1 MAKKQLTYFRI
12 PNMKTKINLTI
23 LTISL
28 ISIALAGCATIIG
41 GFSSTARS
49 SGDGM
54 GPSTIIES
62 DATLSNDKFNAL
74 TVSNGSLNISSFV
87 IANNLNVAN
96 SLTATKLKVRKE
108 TTIGGGFGVN
118 NSSFYGVCSI
128 NGSVISNGS
137 YFAKDIEFGGA
148 RMELTNKTKVIG
160 DVIST
165 NLNPTTI
172 IIDHSIVKGN
182 IGFANSNSVVI
193 LQNKGHLTGK
203 LINGKIQDLT
213 GGDNYEGDDD
223 LPESAINQ

>member
-1 MAKKQLTYFRI
+1 MKKTLS
-12 PNMKTKINLTI
+12 PKT
-23 LTISL
+23 LTIS
-28 ISIALAGCATIIG
+28 IASIALVSCATIIG
-41 GFSSTARS
+41 GGASTAHS
-49 SGDGM
+49 SGNGM

-74 TVSNGSLNISSFV
+74 TVGNGSLTISKFV
-87 IANNLNVAN
+87 IATNLNVAN
-96 SLTATKLKVRKE
+96 NLTSTKLTVRKE
-108 TTIGGGFGVN
+108 TTVGGGFGAN
-118 NSSFYGVCSI
+118 NSSFYGACSI
-128 NGSVISNGS
+128 GGSVISNGS

-148 RMELTNKTKVIG
+148 RMELTNKTKVVG

-223 LPESAINQ
+223 LAESEIKQ